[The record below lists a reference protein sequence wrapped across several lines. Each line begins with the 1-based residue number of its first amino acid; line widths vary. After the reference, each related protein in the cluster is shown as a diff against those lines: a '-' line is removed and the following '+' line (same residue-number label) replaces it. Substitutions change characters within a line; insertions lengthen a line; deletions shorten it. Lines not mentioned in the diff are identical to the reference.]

1 MKDMFEEKLSSR
13 LQELEQDAGIG
24 DMLDK
29 EAIWKRIEAG
39 QLPVIKRS
47 WRPRIMQLAAALIC
61 CLGIGLL
68 IRYQRQTTT
77 IAHTHAVAT
86 VVPVSSPEAAIA
98 VDKDIT
104 PKEETTVLPGK
115 VMRTARGPEATLA
128 AVPKEQVPVHKNG
141 LLSSEHKAPD
151 ILTEQ
156 PFKREQAEAPQL
168 AVMYLSDLDKE
179 NVAVPMPRKS
189 RESGRV
195 ARYVKSNL
203 EEYASSLPPRVV
215 INQILSK

>member
-1 MKDMFEEKLSSR
+1 
-13 LQELEQDAGIG
+13 
-24 DMLDK
+24 
-29 EAIWKRIEAG
+29 
-39 QLPVIKRS
+39 
-47 WRPRIMQLAAALIC
+47 MQLAAALVC

-86 VVPVSSPEAAIA
+86 VAPVSSPEAAIA

-115 VMRTARGPEATLA
+115 VMRTARGPETTLA

-141 LLSSEHKAPD
+141 PLSSEHKAPVV
-151 ILTEQ
+151 LTEQ
-156 PFKREQAEAPQL
+156 PVTQQAEAPQL

-179 NVAVPMPRKS
+179 NAAVPMSRKS